1 VRDAILARSVT
12 ERLSNMPIVSS
23 RIGVDQRA
31 AAIVRETPGEF
42 RRALSAPGRVES
54 DYVGP
59 AAARSATRTRRR
71 VADGVRSLAFVWRGR
86 EKVKLLC

>member
-1 VRDAILARSVT
+1 
-12 ERLSNMPIVSS
+12 MPIVSS

-31 AAIVRETPGEF
+31 AAIVRKTPGEF

-59 AAARSATRTRRR
+59 AAAPSATRTRRR
-71 VADGVRSLAFVWRGR
+71 VADGDRLAFARRRGR
-86 EKVKLLC
+86 RR

>member
-1 VRDAILARSVT
+1 
-12 ERLSNMPIVSS
+12 MPIVSS

-31 AAIVRETPGEF
+31 AAIVRKTPGEF

-71 VADGVRSLAFVWRGR
+71 VADGVRSLAFAQRGR
-86 EKVKLLC
+86 REGKVFMLLTPLLTLLLLWQFG